1 MPTRRIPALV
11 PTLLL
16 LAIGAVIAACGGPS
30 PTNVLLTVTASP
42 QVNPNSDNQ
51 PSPTVVRFYDL
62 KSPDTFN
69 SASFFDLYDDDTKRL
84 GADMLGRKEI
94 EVQPGKT
101 MHIDSVAAP
110 GTLFLGV
117 LAGFRDLDGA
127 LWRAVVDFSWR
138 RQSDQRYVAG
148 TLHRIPKAPLAL
160 SRDFLNVF
168 GKQAAVVRRP

>member
-127 LWRAVVDFSWR
+127 LLRAVRPISPGDDNQINV
-138 RQSDQRYVAG
+138 
-148 TLHRIPKAPLAL
+148 TLQAHSIAFPKPR
-160 SRDFLNVF
+160 SRFLGIF
-168 GKQAAVVRRP
+168 